1 LRSPHAFLL
10 PSSSNEQ
17 WARTATWITAA
28 LARREKVFYSTSDR
42 DPLSGT
48 AAAVAAS
55 LRRSSGRSQV
65 EILDAEQRPA
75 PLATPPIVYAW
86 YRELMDR
93 AQREG
98 FHGAAFAGQWQ
109 CDSPGNRLAD
119 VTQVLA
125 YERLVGHLTSRPG
138 VRVLCRY
145 DPFGHSDVV
154 EQLFAVHNNV
164 DDVRWGADVI
174 DGCLNVSGEID
185 MADVRRFRQVLYAAI
200 DTGIVGIDL
209 AAVQLLSATAIG
221 ALADAAI
228 RLRRS
233 HRQLVLVNA
242 PPLIL
247 RTLEIAGLIGP
258 PESRPRTGDATP
270 VDTERDSRRSPS
282 SHR

>member
-1 LRSPHAFLL
+1 LRSSHAFLL
-10 PSSSNEQ
+10 PSSLNEQ

-28 LARREKVFYSTSDR
+28 FARREKVFYSTSDR

-55 LRRSSGRSQV
+55 LHRSSGRSQV
-65 EILDAEQRPA
+65 EILGAEHRPA
-75 PLATPPIVYAW
+75 ALAKAPLVYAW
-86 YRELMDR
+86 YQELIDR
-93 AQREG
+93 ARQEG
-98 FHGAAFAGQWQ
+98 FDGAAFTGDRH
-109 CDSPGNRLAD
+109 CDSATDRPAGVAE
-119 VTQVLA
+119 VLA
-125 YERLVGHLTSRPG
+125 YERLVGHLTSLPG

-154 EQLFAVHNNV
+154 GQLFALHGNV
-164 DDVRWGADVI
+164 DGVRWGADVI

-185 MADVRRFRQVLYAAI
+185 MADVKRFRQVLYAAI

-258 PESRPRTGDATP
+258 PETRPRTGDATP
-270 VDTERDSRRSPS
+270 VDTEARRSPT